1 MAEVRER
8 KCRDYNIYMLRAM
21 FTTDESAHE
30 CSRSIPAAPKLHFR
44 IPAEDKSSNVPI
56 RVKVEVNFQE
66 ITAYEQL
73 PLASPTRATCRGG
86 FGAFTAFRRLR
97 LRPDRQDSRNLHYP
111 SLSSP

>member
-56 RVKVEVNFQE
+56 RVKVEV
-66 ITAYEQL
+66 T
-73 PLASPTRATCRGG
+73 SK
-86 FGAFTAFRRLR
+86 RLR
-97 LRPDRQDSRNLHYP
+97 LTSSCHWLRRPEPPVAVGSARSRRFAD
-111 SLSSP
+111 